1 MKYTLTYTLG
11 DWENTDTI
19 VIYVNITGANPYPWY
34 DNVDRLKDIL
44 VSQGVKEDDANYI
57 IQKGLYFI
65 RNCNDTDYE
74 FVLREEKGE

>member
-44 VSQGVKEDDANYI
+44 ASQGVKEDDANYI